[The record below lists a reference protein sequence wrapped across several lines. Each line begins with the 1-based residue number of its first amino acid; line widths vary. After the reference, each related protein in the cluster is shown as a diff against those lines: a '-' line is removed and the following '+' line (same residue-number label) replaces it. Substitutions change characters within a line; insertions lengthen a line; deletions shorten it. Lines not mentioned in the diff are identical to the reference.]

1 MERYYSDILC
11 QGLRLIYFQADPS
24 GFAEGVQLLEKAV
37 ALDEPHEIGRAHV

>member
-24 GFAEGVQLLEKAV
+24 GFAEGA
-37 ALDEPHEIGRAHV
+37 ALPHKYKGMVKNEDQDR